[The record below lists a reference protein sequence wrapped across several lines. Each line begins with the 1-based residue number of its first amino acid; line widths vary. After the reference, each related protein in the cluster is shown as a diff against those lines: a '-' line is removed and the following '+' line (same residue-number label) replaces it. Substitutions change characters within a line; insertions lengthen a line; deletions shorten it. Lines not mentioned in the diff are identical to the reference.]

1 MIKVITYID
10 GFNLYHGIKSKYGR
24 KYYWLNVEKLSE
36 NLLQTGQTLVQVKYF
51 TAMIGKNPSKEKRQK
66 TYISAIKTLTKTNI
80 YYGKYLSNKHVCH
93 NCGYI
98 EQIPSEKMTDVN
110 IATQLLSDA
119 FTNEFDIAILIS
131 ADSDLSGPITKIL
144 QLFPEKK
151 VVIAFPPDR
160 VSFDLKNIASAYF
173 HIGRS
178 KLLRSQFPDRLQLK
192 NGINLFKPSIWN

>member
-1 MIKVITYID
+1 MTNVITYID

-24 KYYWLNVEKLSE
+24 KYYWLDVEELSE
-36 NLLQTGQTLVQVKYF
+36 NLLQSGQTLVQVKYF
-51 TAMIGKNPSKEKRQK
+51 TAMIGKNPPKEKRQR
-66 TYISAIKTLTKTNI
+66 TYISALKTLSKTNI

-119 FTNEFDIAILIS
+119 FTNSFDIAILIS
-131 ADSDLSGPITKIL
+131 ADSDLTGTIAKIL
-144 QLFPEKK
+144 QLFSDKR

-173 HIGRS
+173 HIARG
-178 KLLRSQFPDRLQLK
+178 KLLKSQFPNVIQLS
-192 NGINLFKPSIWN
+192 NGKKIAKPHSWN

>member
-1 MIKVITYID
+1 MTNVITYID

-24 KYYWLNVEKLSE
+24 KFYWLNVEKLSE
-36 NLLQTGQTLVQVKYF
+36 NLLHSGQILEQVKYF

-66 TYISAIKTLTKTNI
+66 TYISALNTLNRTNI

-119 FTNEFDIAILIS
+119 FTNKFDIAILIS

-160 VSFDLKNIASAYF
+160 VSFELKNVASAYF

-178 KLLRSQFPDRLQLK
+178 KLMKSQFPGSILLN
-192 NGINLFKPSIWN
+192 NGRKLFKPQSWN